1 MSEDHPRYWFPA
13 KTYGW
18 GWGLPSTWEGW
29 LVLVGYPVGREPLIA
44 TVRRTAAFPR
54 LCLGL
59 PPQSSPCEND
69 SMTTRVKQI
78 AEQVKSLPLSERE
91 ELLAWLADFELGQVD
106 AWDEEIARDSQP
118 GGRMQRVLDRVR
130 RDIVE
135 GRTKPLGEV
144 IDNE

>member
-1 MSEDHPRYWFPA
+1 
-13 KTYGW
+13 
-18 GWGLPSTWEGW
+18 
-29 LVLVGYPVGREPLIA
+29 
-44 TVRRTAAFPR
+44 
-54 LCLGL
+54 
-59 PPQSSPCEND
+59 
-69 SMTTRVKQI
+69 MTTRVEQI

-118 GGRMQRVLDRVR
+118 GGRMERVINRAR
-130 RDIVE
+130 RDIAQ

>member
-1 MSEDHPRYWFPA
+1 
-13 KTYGW
+13 
-18 GWGLPSTWEGW
+18 
-29 LVLVGYPVGREPLIA
+29 
-44 TVRRTAAFPR
+44 
-54 LCLGL
+54 
-59 PPQSSPCEND
+59 
-69 SMTTRVKQI
+69 MTTRVEQI

-130 RDIVE
+130 HDIAE

>member
-1 MSEDHPRYWFPA
+1 
-13 KTYGW
+13 
-18 GWGLPSTWEGW
+18 
-29 LVLVGYPVGREPLIA
+29 
-44 TVRRTAAFPR
+44 
-54 LCLGL
+54 
-59 PPQSSPCEND
+59 
-69 SMTTRVKQI
+69 MTTRVEQI

-118 GGRMQRVLDRVR
+118 GGRMQRVIDRVR
-130 RDIVE
+130 SDIAQ

>member
-1 MSEDHPRYWFPA
+1 
-13 KTYGW
+13 
-18 GWGLPSTWEGW
+18 
-29 LVLVGYPVGREPLIA
+29 
-44 TVRRTAAFPR
+44 
-54 LCLGL
+54 
-59 PPQSSPCEND
+59 
-69 SMTTRVKQI
+69 MTTRVEQI

-106 AWDEEIARDSQP
+106 AWDEEIARDSRP

-130 RDIVE
+130 RDIAE